1 MGRIPPEDWALPMI
15 DALNEDFFTAGR
27 LLLQACRACSAVQ
40 HPPEHVC
47 RSCQGADFES
57 RESVGTGT
65 VYSFTVAHYPAHPS
79 LSDSVPYAAVLV
91 ELDDYKHVRLTGNV
105 LDVEPSEVAIGMR
118 VRVVWQ
124 EVQDASGQMLKIPQW
139 QRAEA

>member
-1 MGRIPPEDWALPMI
+1 VESILPEDWALPEI
-15 DALNEDFFTAGR
+15 DTLNEDFFTSGR

-47 RSCQGADFES
+47 RSCQASDFES
-57 RESVGTGT
+57 RESAGRGT
-65 VYSFTVAHYPAHPS
+65 VYSFTIAHYPAHPA

-91 ELDDYKHVRLTGNV
+91 ELDDHKHVRLMGNV
-105 LDVEPSEVAIGMR
+105 LDVEPSEVSIGMR

-124 EVQDASGQMLKIPQW
+124 EVNDASGRTLKLPQW
-139 QRAEA
+139 ERVDG